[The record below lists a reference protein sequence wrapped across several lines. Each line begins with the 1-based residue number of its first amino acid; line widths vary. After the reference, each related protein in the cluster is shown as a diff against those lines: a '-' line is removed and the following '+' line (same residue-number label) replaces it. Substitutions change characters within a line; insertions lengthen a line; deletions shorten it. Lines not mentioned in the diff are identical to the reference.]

1 MFALLGMALCIMM
14 QMQMQMPCRAEQ
26 EQDPVMDQYYS
37 AGGNMVGESI
47 EIEDFDYTD
56 AVDSI
61 TKGKST
67 FSGGDILSGAV
78 SAFLR
83 EIKLACANSAKIL
96 IVAVALSVVAA
107 FCENKQVFETGFYV
121 CMAVVFIQAMSS
133 FNAAMDITKNTME
146 NMGIFMKTAIPMVAS
161 MLVASGKVVGG
172 AAMTGS
178 LFAIYGAAEAVQ
190 KIVYPLA
197 VIAVSLG
204 AVNNLSDAINLRSLF
219 NMVKKAAVWILGIVS
234 TLFSAM
240 LFLQS
245 VASSSASNAGAKV
258 AKYAIGSF
266 VPFVGGMLSDSLE
279 SVIASSGAIKSAAGI
294 AGVFAIVFMCL
305 TPIIQVLAIALSYKL
320 LAVVLSPVADKRI
333 VGAMEDFSSGV
344 SILIAMLLSVSMMF
358 IVAMG
363 IVASI

>member
-1 MFALLGMALCIMM
+1 
-14 QMQMQMPCRAEQ
+14 
-26 EQDPVMDQYYS
+26 
-37 AGGNMVGESI
+37 
-47 EIEDFDYTD
+47 
-56 AVDSI
+56 
-61 TKGKST
+61 
-67 FSGGDILSGAV
+67 
-78 SAFLR
+78 
-83 EIKLACANSAKIL
+83 
-96 IVAVALSVVAA
+96 
-107 FCENKQVFETGFYV
+107 
-121 CMAVVFIQAMSS
+121 
-133 FNAAMDITKNTME
+133 
-146 NMGIFMKTAIPMVAS
+146 
-161 MLVASGKVVGG
+161 VASGKVVGG